1 MNYTVL
7 ARKYRPKTLD
17 EIVGQRVISQTL
29 KNAIITGKV
38 SHAYIFSGMRG
49 VGKTTTARVLA
60 KSLNCINGPT
70 VNPCNECEFCVSIQ
84 EGRAIDVIEIDGAS
98 NRGIDDVREL
108 REVVKFPPM
117 NARYKIVIIDE
128 VHMLT
133 TEAFNAL
140 LKTLEEPQPRVI
152 FIMATTEFYK
162 LPSTIVSRS
171 QHFEF
176 KRISEK
182 EILEALSKIAEKEGI
197 KISSSSLRK
206 IATSADGSLR
216 DAEVFLDQIISY
228 SGNEVR
234 DADVDE
240 ILGITDRDTLFSVS
254 SSIFSG
260 DGAKLI
266 QIIDR
271 VVEEGK
277 DLRNFIRN
285 FIDHLRAMYLTKVA
299 KKPSDFFS
307 LSERD
312 EKKYIEEASK
322 FSEEELFRY
331 INILIQADS
340 LIRQSS
346 YPRYIVE
353 ATLLRL
359 SYLKKLT
366 PIEKII
372 EGLAQFP
379 FKEVLKKIPEQ
390 KEVKKEET
398 SAKEVGGSEIKEEIS
413 EKKIDY
419 FLDEIGKENPRLCS
433 AMKLLPSISIEGKTL
448 KLIFD
453 GETEHLKETINKYQ
467 TYLENK
473 LREMTDNDFLIIFE
487 SKEVKGEKKEELPP
501 LLKIFLEEMNGKII
515 SKKKIGKGEK
525 DEEHF

>member
-1 MNYTVL
+1 MTYLVL

-29 KNAIITGKV
+29 KNAILTGRI

-60 KSLNCINGPT
+60 KSLNCVNGPT

-117 NARYKIVIIDE
+117 NAKYKIVIIDE

-152 FIMATTEFYK
+152 FIMATTEFHK
-162 LPSTIVSRS
+162 VPSTIVSRS

-176 KRISEK
+176 KRISER
-182 EILEALSKIAEKEGI
+182 EIFDALSKIADKEGI
-197 KISSSSLRK
+197 KISPHSLRK
-206 IATSADGSLR
+206 IAISADGSLR
-216 DAEVFLDQIISY
+216 DAEVFLDQVVSY

-234 DADVDE
+234 DEDVDE

-254 SSIFSG
+254 SSFISG

-266 QIIDR
+266 QIVDR
-271 VVEEGK
+271 VMEEGK
-277 DLRNFIRN
+277 DLRNFMRN
-285 FIDHLRAMYLTKVA
+285 VVDHFRAIYLAKIT
-299 KKPSDFFS
+299 KKPSDFLS
-307 LSERD
+307 LSEKD
-312 EKKYIEEASK
+312 EKKYVEEASK
-322 FSEEELFRY
+322 FTEEELFRY

-340 LIRQSS
+340 LIRQSF

-359 SYLKKLT
+359 SYLKRLT

-372 EGLAQFP
+372 EGL
-379 FKEVLKKIPEQ
+379 KIPEQ
-390 KEVKKEET
+390 KEVKKEEGT
-398 SAKEVGGSEIKEEIS
+398 SEIKEEIS
-413 EKKIDY
+413 EKKIDGDS
-419 FLDEIGKENPRLCS
+419 FLNEIGKENPRLCS
-433 AMKLLPSISIEGKTL
+433 TMKLLPVISIEGKTL
-448 KLIFD
+448 KLVFNK
-453 GETEHLKETINKYQ
+453 ETEHLKETINKYQ

-473 LREMTDNDFLIIFE
+473 LREMTGNDFLIILE
-487 SKEVKGEKKEELPP
+487 SKEAEAEKEEEIPP

-515 SKKKIGKGEK
+515 SKKKIGKGEEN
-525 DEEHF
+525 EEHS

>member
-1 MNYTVL
+1 MNYIVL

-29 KNAIITGKV
+29 KNAILSGKV

-60 KSLNCINGPT
+60 KSLNCVNGPT

-117 NARYKIVIIDE
+117 NAKYKIVIIDE

-152 FIMATTEFYK
+152 FIMATTEFHK
-162 LPSTIVSRS
+162 VPSTIVSRS

-176 KRISEK
+176 KRISDK
-182 EILEALSKIAEKEGI
+182 EIFEALSKIAEKEGI
-197 KISSSSLRK
+197 KISPSSLRK
-206 IATSADGSLR
+206 IAISADGSLR
-216 DAEVFLDQIISY
+216 DAEVFLDQIVSY
-228 SGNEVR
+228 SGNEVK
-234 DADVDE
+234 DEDVDE

-285 FIDHLRAMYLTKVA
+285 VVDHLRTIYLTKITG
-299 KKPSDFFS
+299 KPSDFFS
-307 LSERD
+307 LSEKD

-340 LIRQSS
+340 LIRQSF
-346 YPRYIVE
+346 YPRYVVE

-359 SYLKKLT
+359 SYLKRLT

-372 EGLAQFP
+372 EGLTEP
-379 FKEVLKKIPEQ
+379 SLKESLKKIPEQ
-390 KEVKKEET
+390 KEFKKEEVIT
-398 SAKEVGGSEIKEEIS
+398 KEEIAT
-413 EKKIDY
+413 EKKVYVDS

-433 AMKLLPSISIEGKTL
+433 TMKLLPLISIEGKTL
-448 KLIFD
+448 KLVFD
-453 GETEHLKETINKYQ
+453 KETEHLKETIKKYQ

-473 LREMTDNDFLIIFE
+473 LREMTGNDFLIIFE
-487 SKEVKGEKKEELPP
+487 SKESEAEKKEELPP

-515 SKKKIGKGEK
+515 SMKKIGKGEE